1 LIPVEE
7 TAKKWLRDPAFVKA
21 YDALEYEFALASP
34 LVKARR
40 HIGFE
45 PEKTI
50 RPATKKASP

>member
-1 LIPVEE
+1 
-7 TAKKWLRDPAFVKA
+7 LRDPAFVKA